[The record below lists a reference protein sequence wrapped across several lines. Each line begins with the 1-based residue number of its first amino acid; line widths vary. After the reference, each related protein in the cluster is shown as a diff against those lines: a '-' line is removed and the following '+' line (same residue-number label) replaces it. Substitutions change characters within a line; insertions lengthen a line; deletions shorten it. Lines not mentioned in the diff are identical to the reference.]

1 MDLRNK
7 MTNPTSLKLL
17 IFGGT
22 GVLGQAIAA
31 KFKSHGYEVTYGVR
45 KVSNPKDQ
53 FLLPITNT
61 PVPDLLKGQLF
72 DAIIFAQGANINDSV
87 MNNSLDDLNKLFE
100 ANVSFITETTKSL
113 ISLNLIKHKAKMVV
127 LSSFWEQ
134 VTRQEKM
141 SYTITKAAVGG
152 LVRSLAVDLGRQK
165 KILVNGILPG
175 IVNSPM
181 VARTL
186 SPEQIA
192 NVVSQT
198 PIGELATPVDV
209 ANSVYMF
216 GSDLNTGIS
225 GQSIF
230 VDRGF
235 SVARTI

>member
-1 MDLRNK
+1 MPN
-7 MTNPTSLKLL
+7 LL
-17 IFGGT
+17 ILGST
-22 GVLGQAIAA
+22 GALGSAILEKYRAE
-31 KFKSHGYEVTYGVR
+31 KWDVTCAVR
-45 KVSNPKDQ
+45 KVVNDCDIQ
-53 FLLPITNT
+53 LPLTSDAL
-61 PVPDLLKGQLF
+61 VGKKF
-72 DAIIFAQGANINDSV
+72 DAVVFAQGANVNGSA
-87 MNNSLDDLNKLFE
+87 MQTGTKELNELFE
-100 ANVSFITETTKSL
+100 ANVTVIAESVSTLMSANAINEGGR
-113 ISLNLIKHKAKMVV
+113 VV
-127 LSSFWEQ
+127 ILSSLWEQ
-134 VTRQEKM
+134 FTRQEKFAY
-141 SYTITKAAVGG
+141 SVTKAAVGG

-192 NVVSQT
+192 NVLSQT

-216 GSDLNTGIS
+216 GSALNTGIS

>member
-1 MDLRNK
+1 MPN
-7 MTNPTSLKLL
+7 LL
-17 IFGGT
+17 IFGSTGT
-22 GVLGQAIAA
+22 LGGAILDKYRAE
-31 KFKSHGYEVTYGVR
+31 KWDVTCAVR
-45 KVSNPKDQ
+45 KVVNDCDIQ
-53 FLLPITNT
+53 LPLTS
-61 PVPDLLKGQLF
+61 VVLGSRKF
-72 DAIIFAQGANINDSV
+72 DAVVFAQGANVNGSA
-87 MNNSLDDLNKLFE
+87 MQTGTKELNELFE
-100 ANVSFITETTKSL
+100 ANVTVIAESVSTLMGANAINEGGR
-113 ISLNLIKHKAKMVV
+113 VV
-127 LSSFWEQ
+127 ILSSLWEQ
-134 VTRQEKM
+134 FTRQEKFAY
-141 SYTITKAAVGG
+141 SVTKAAVGG

-216 GSDLNTGIS
+216 GSSLNTGIS

>member
-1 MDLRNK
+1 MPN
-7 MTNPTSLKLL
+7 LL
-17 IFGGT
+17 IFGSTGT
-22 GVLGQAIAA
+22 LGGAILDKYRAE
-31 KFKSHGYEVTYGVR
+31 KWDVTCAVR
-45 KVSNPKDQ
+45 KVVNDGDIQ
-53 FLLPITNT
+53 LPLTSD
-61 PVPDLLKGQLF
+61 VLGSKKF
-72 DAIIFAQGANINDSV
+72 DAVVFAQGANVNGSA
-87 MNNSLDDLNKLFE
+87 MQTGTKELNELFE
-100 ANVSFITETTKSL
+100 ANVTVIAESVSALMGADAINEGGR
-113 ISLNLIKHKAKMVV
+113 VV
-127 LSSFWEQ
+127 ILSSLWEQ
-134 VTRQEKM
+134 FTRQEKFAY
-141 SYTITKAAVGG
+141 SVTKAAVGG

-198 PIGELATPVDV
+198 PVGDLATPVDV

-216 GSDLNTGIS
+216 GSNLNTGIS

>member
-1 MDLRNK
+1 MPN
-7 MTNPTSLKLL
+7 LL
-17 IFGGT
+17 IFGSTGT
-22 GVLGQAIAA
+22 LGGAILDKYRAEKWGVTCA
-31 KFKSHGYEVTYGVR
+31 VR
-45 KVSNPKDQ
+45 KVVNDCDIQ
-53 FLLPITNT
+53 LPLTSAI
-61 PVPDLLKGQLF
+61 LASKKF
-72 DAIIFAQGANINDSV
+72 DAVVFAQGANVNGSA
-87 MNNSLDDLNKLFE
+87 MQTGTKELNELFE
-100 ANVSFITETTKSL
+100 ANVTVIAESVSVLMGADAINEGGR
-113 ISLNLIKHKAKMVV
+113 VV
-127 LSSFWEQ
+127 ILSSLWEQ
-134 VTRQEKM
+134 FTRQEKFAY
-141 SYTITKAAVGG
+141 SVTKAAVGG

-175 IVNSPM
+175 IINSPM

-198 PIGELATPVDV
+198 PIGDLATPVDV

-216 GSDLNTGIS
+216 GSSLNTGIS

>member
-1 MDLRNK
+1 MPN
-7 MTNPTSLKLL
+7 LL
-17 IFGGT
+17 IFGSTGT
-22 GVLGQAIAA
+22 LGGAILDKYRAEKWDVNCA
-31 KFKSHGYEVTYGVR
+31 VR
-45 KVSNPKDQ
+45 KVVNDCDIQ
-53 FLLPITNT
+53 LPLTSD
-61 PVPDLLKGQLF
+61 VLGSKKF
-72 DAIIFAQGANINDSV
+72 DAVVFAQGANVNGSA
-87 MNNSLDDLNKLFE
+87 MQTGTKELNELFE
-100 ANVSFITETTKSL
+100 ANVTVIAESVSTLMGANAINEGGR
-113 ISLNLIKHKAKMVV
+113 VV
-127 LSSFWEQ
+127 ILSSLWEQ
-134 VTRQEKM
+134 FTRQEKFAY
-141 SYTITKAAVGG
+141 SVTKAAVGG

-175 IVNSPM
+175 IINSPM

-198 PIGELATPVDV
+198 PIGDLATPVDV

-216 GSDLNTGIS
+216 GSALNTGIS

>member
-1 MDLRNK
+1 M
-7 MTNPTSLKLL
+7 PSLL
-17 IFGGT
+17 IFGSTGT
-22 GVLGQAIAA
+22 LGGAILDKYRAE
-31 KFKSHGYEVTYGVR
+31 KWDVTCAVR
-45 KVSNPKDQ
+45 KVVNDCDIQ
-53 FLLPITNT
+53 LPLTSAI
-61 PVPDLLKGQLF
+61 LASKKF
-72 DAIIFAQGANINDSV
+72 DAVVFAQGANVNGSA
-87 MNNSLDDLNKLFE
+87 MQTGTKELNELFE
-100 ANVSFITETTKSL
+100 ANVTVIAESVSTLMGAGSINEGGR
-113 ISLNLIKHKAKMVV
+113 VV
-127 LSSFWEQ
+127 ILSSLWEQ
-134 VTRQEKM
+134 FTRQEKFAY
-141 SYTITKAAVGG
+141 SVTKAAVGG

-175 IVNSPM
+175 IINSPM

-198 PIGELATPVDV
+198 PIGDLATPVDV

-216 GSDLNTGIS
+216 GSSLNTGIS

>member
-1 MDLRNK
+1 MSN
-7 MTNPTSLKLL
+7 LL
-17 IFGGT
+17 IFGSTGT
-22 GVLGQAIAA
+22 LGGAILDKYRAE
-31 KFKSHGYEVTYGVR
+31 KWDVTCAVR
-45 KVSNPKDQ
+45 KVVNDCDIQ
-53 FLLPITNT
+53 LPLTSA
-61 PVPDLLKGQLF
+61 VLGSKKL
-72 DAIIFAQGANINDSV
+72 DAVVFAQGANVNGSA
-87 MNNSLDDLNKLFE
+87 MQTGTKELNELFE
-100 ANVSFITETTKSL
+100 ANVTVIAESVSTLMGAGSINEGGR
-113 ISLNLIKHKAKMVV
+113 VV
-127 LSSFWEQ
+127 ILSSLWEQ
-134 VTRQEKM
+134 FTRQEKFAY
-141 SYTITKAAVGG
+141 SVTKAAVGG

-175 IVNSPM
+175 IINSPM

-198 PIGELATPVDV
+198 PVGDLATPVDV

-216 GSDLNTGIS
+216 GSSLNTGIS

>member
-1 MDLRNK
+1 M
-7 MTNPTSLKLL
+7 PSLL
-17 IFGGT
+17 IFGSTGT
-22 GVLGQAIAA
+22 LGGAILDKYRAE
-31 KFKSHGYEVTYGVR
+31 KWDVTCAVR
-45 KVSNPKDQ
+45 KVVNDCDIQ
-53 FLLPITNT
+53 LPLTSD
-61 PVPDLLKGQLF
+61 VLGSKKF
-72 DAIIFAQGANINDSV
+72 DAVVFAQGANVNGSA
-87 MNNSLDDLNKLFE
+87 MQTGTKELNELFE
-100 ANVSFITETTKSL
+100 ANVTVIAES
-113 ISLNLIKHKAKMVV
+113 ISTLMVANAINEGARIV
-127 LSSFWEQ
+127 ILSSLWEQ
-134 VTRQEKM
+134 FTRQEKFAY
-141 SYTITKAAVGG
+141 SVTKAAVGG

-175 IVNSPM
+175 IINSPM

-198 PIGELATPVDV
+198 PIGDLATPVDV

-216 GSDLNTGIS
+216 GSALNTGIS

>member
-1 MDLRNK
+1 MPN
-7 MTNPTSLKLL
+7 LL
-17 IFGGT
+17 IFGSTGT
-22 GVLGQAIAA
+22 LGGAILDKYRAE
-31 KFKSHGYEVTYGVR
+31 KWDVTCAVR
-45 KVSNPKDQ
+45 KVVNDCDIQ
-53 FLLPITNT
+53 LPLTSAI
-61 PVPDLLKGQLF
+61 LAGKKF
-72 DAIIFAQGANINDSV
+72 DAVVFAQGANVNGSA
-87 MNNSLDDLNKLFE
+87 MQTGTKELNELFE
-100 ANVSFITETTKSL
+100 ANVTVIAESVSTLMSADSINEGGH
-113 ISLNLIKHKAKMVV
+113 IVI
-127 LSSFWEQ
+127 LSSLWEQ
-134 VTRQEKM
+134 FTRQEKFAY
-141 SYTITKAAVGG
+141 SVTKAAVGG

-175 IVNSPM
+175 IINSPM

-216 GSDLNTGIS
+216 GSSLNTGIS

>member
-1 MDLRNK
+1 M
-7 MTNPTSLKLL
+7 PSLL
-17 IFGGT
+17 IFGSTGT
-22 GVLGQAIAA
+22 LGGAILDKYRAE
-31 KFKSHGYEVTYGVR
+31 KWDVTCAVR
-45 KVSNPKDQ
+45 KVVNDCDIQ
-53 FLLPITNT
+53 LPLTSAI
-61 PVPDLLKGQLF
+61 LAGKKF
-72 DAIIFAQGANINDSV
+72 DAVVFAQGANVNGSAMQTGTKELND
-87 MNNSLDDLNKLFE
+87 LFE
-100 ANVSFITETTKSL
+100 ANVTVIAESVSVLMGADSINEGG
-113 ISLNLIKHKAKMVV
+113 HVV
-127 LSSFWEQ
+127 ILSSLWEQ
-134 VTRQEKM
+134 FTRQEKFAY
-141 SYTITKAAVGG
+141 SVTKAAVGG

-198 PIGELATPVDV
+198 PIGDLATPVDV

>member
-1 MDLRNK
+1 MPN
-7 MTNPTSLKLL
+7 LL
-17 IFGGT
+17 IFGSTGT
-22 GVLGQAIAA
+22 LGGAILDKYRAEKWDA
-31 KFKSHGYEVTYGVR
+31 TCAVR
-45 KVSNPKDQ
+45 KVVNDCDIQ
-53 FLLPITNT
+53 LPLTSD
-61 PVPDLLKGQLF
+61 VLGSKRF
-72 DAIIFAQGANINDSV
+72 DAVVFAQGANVNGSA
-87 MNNSLDDLNKLFE
+87 MQTGTKELNELFE
-100 ANVSFITETTKSL
+100 ANVTVIAESVSTLMGANAINEGGR
-113 ISLNLIKHKAKMVV
+113 VV
-127 LSSFWEQ
+127 ILSSLWEQ
-134 VTRQEKM
+134 FTRQEKFAY
-141 SYTITKAAVGG
+141 SVTKAAVGG

-216 GSDLNTGIS
+216 GSSLNTGIS

>member
-1 MDLRNK
+1 MPN
-7 MTNPTSLKLL
+7 LL
-17 IFGGT
+17 IFGSTGT
-22 GVLGQAIAA
+22 LGGAILDKYRAEKWDVTCAVRKTVNDCDIQLPLTSAVLGS
-31 KFKSHGYEVTYGVR
+31 KK
-45 KVSNPKDQ
+45 
-53 FLLPITNT
+53 
-61 PVPDLLKGQLF
+61 F
-72 DAIIFAQGANINDSV
+72 DAVVFAQGANVNGSA
-87 MNNSLDDLNKLFE
+87 MQTGTKELNELFE
-100 ANVSFITETTKSL
+100 ANVAVIAESVSTLMGAGSINEGGR
-113 ISLNLIKHKAKMVV
+113 VV
-127 LSSFWEQ
+127 ILSSLWEQ
-134 VTRQEKM
+134 FTRQEKFAY
-141 SYTITKAAVGG
+141 SVTKAAVGG

-175 IVNSPM
+175 IINSPM

-198 PIGELATPVDV
+198 PVGDLATPVDV

-216 GSDLNTGIS
+216 GSSLNTGIS